1 MSERFSYITDKEE
14 DSSVVFKAFIRRD
27 LPKLQINKN
36 SYTVSNLMAETM
48 GIYGACHMF
57 LYILTLLFKRVY
69 YMNSILRELFLMKT
83 ENQIVENGDPR

>member
-1 MSERFSYITDKEE
+1 
-14 DSSVVFKAFIRRD
+14 
-27 LPKLQINKN
+27 
-36 SYTVSNLMAETM
+36 MAETM

-83 ENQIVENGDPR
+83 ENQIVENGDPRLSYCRKDDKNEGADFKSLKD